1 VEGLAQGAGPALGAD
16 ALLRLSE
23 RVTGDA
29 RKRRLIEEAFARAA
43 AAQIEFPLV
52 PVPVGFADSVP
63 AMAAISSHAGVDRL
77 SLQTRS
83 VEAML
88 AVDPQRAR
96 RMFESIPIPAA
107 PKATC
112 QDLTVSDSKGYYT
125 TMARV
130 ADGARI
136 GSLEMSPELDRLGQ
150 MRM

>member
-1 VEGLAQGAGPALGAD
+1 LVISSAQNPRPGFAEVPDDRTVEGLAQGAGPALGAD

-77 SLQTRS
+77 SL
-83 VEAML
+83 
-88 AVDPQRAR
+88 
-96 RMFESIPIPAA
+96 
-107 PKATC
+107 
-112 QDLTVSDSKGYYT
+112 
-125 TMARV
+125 
-130 ADGARI
+130 
-136 GSLEMSPELDRLGQ
+136 
-150 MRM
+150 